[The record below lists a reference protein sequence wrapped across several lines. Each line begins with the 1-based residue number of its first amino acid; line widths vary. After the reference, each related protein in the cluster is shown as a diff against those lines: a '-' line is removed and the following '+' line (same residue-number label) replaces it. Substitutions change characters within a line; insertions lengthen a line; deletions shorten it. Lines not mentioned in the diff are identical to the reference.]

1 MASLI
6 ASRLAKTIYDEFKI
20 KPSSVTL
27 WSNSRIVVH
36 WLRSESALLKPF
48 VGVRVTEIQSTW
60 NAKSLGARSNRA
72 EPSRRP
78 KPRDSSRRN
87 QWALEDR
94 NCIPQKASRRMI
106 HRWKLLHRGR
116 PWKKK
121 DAIPRAI
128 FLRATCDGCNVL
140 FKLAKID
147 DNHLLCFTTY
157 SQFEGRYQKP

>member
-6 ASRLAKTIYDEFKI
+6 ASRLAKTINDEFKI

-27 WSNSRIVVH
+27 WNSRIVVH

-60 NAKSLGARSNRA
+60 NAKSLGVRPNRA

-106 HRWKLLHRGR
+106 HHENSCIEEDPER
-116 PWKKK
+116 KKTQ
-121 DAIPRAI
+121 
-128 FLRATCDGCNVL
+128 FLGLFSYVPPVMDATC
-140 FKLAKID
+140 
-147 DNHLLCFTTY
+147 Y
-157 SQFEGRYQKP
+157 SS